1 MCYIKR
7 QLKFFIKG
15 KVLFKIFGGAS
26 CKLKNIRGVLHN
38 FGRHK
43 ALWNSSNMSSQIQ
56 PIKKTQKI
64 HLGSITMDDPQLD
77 QRQTC
82 CRANIIICEIYICK
96 FHFQFTYVRS
106 LASCHHGIKCNNKYN
121 CCSWATFICYA
132 VLRALQPLEI
142 QWSQLKKKTQ
152 PKDTTKKMLC
162 KWESSQAA
170 SRRTKQ
176 PQHPKPC

>member
-1 MCYIKR
+1 MLGHLPPFHPYQLQDHRSSGLSGSSVKFSGHEERKKLEMCYIKR

-64 HLGSITMDDPQLD
+64 HLGSITMDDTQLD
-77 QRQTC
+77 RRQTC

-106 LASCHHGIKCNNKYN
+106 LASCHHGIRCNNKYN
-121 CCSWATFICYA
+121 CCS
-132 VLRALQPLEI
+132 
-142 QWSQLKKKTQ
+142 
-152 PKDTTKKMLC
+152 
-162 KWESSQAA
+162 
-170 SRRTKQ
+170 
-176 PQHPKPC
+176 